1 MLYDQNVGY
10 LTAAC
15 ARYITDD
22 TALKDVL
29 QNAFL
34 QIFRSIG
41 KFSYRGEG
49 SFRAWATRI
58 VVNEALK
65 SFRGPK
71 TLPLP
76 ETEPAG
82 EEDTPDIPA
91 VPMKVLLDMI
101 RQLPDGYRT
110 VFNLYVF
117 EDLSHKQIAERLGIK
132 EDSSASQL
140 SRAKSILARQIK
152 QYKKTHENG

>member
-15 ARYITDD
+15 ARYISDD
-22 TALKDVL
+22 NAVKDIL

-34 QIFRSIG
+34 LIFRSLR

-76 ETEPAG
+76 ETEPAAQ
-82 EEDTPDIPA
+82 EDPPDIPA

-101 RQLPDGYRT
+101 RKLPDGYRT

-117 EDLSHKQIAERLGIK
+117 EDLSHKEIAKRLGIK

-140 SRAKSILARQIK
+140 SRARTILSKQIK
-152 QYKKTHENG
+152 QYKKTHDNG